1 MHSDRDDGLIP
12 QPKFGP
18 NDGAVSP
25 LTRHFAIG
33 GARSMFCRKLGGLVG
48 GRALEGLAL
57 ASVALVSV
65 ALLQLTPAQAEDR
78 MQLGAPLARAAEF
91 QSQVGDRVFFS
102 DASAELG
109 TRGRVALE
117 AQAAWLVRYP
127 ALSVIVEGHADDAGG
142 IAHNR
147 EVSQR
152 RADVVRRRLI
162 QMGVAPERIRIV
174 AYGRERLIAECADAA
189 CAAQNRRAVTVIAPP
204 VDTAAPG
211 PASRGDPASR
221 RSPRRLN

>member
-1 MHSDRDDGLIP
+1 
-12 QPKFGP
+12 
-18 NDGAVSP
+18 
-25 LTRHFAIG
+25 
-33 GARSMFCRKLGGLVG
+33 MFCRNLLGGLVAG
-48 GRALEGLAL
+48 VAL
-57 ASVALVSV
+57 AGVAG
-65 ALLQLTPAQAEDR
+65 LQQMMPAQAEDR
-78 MQLGAPLARAAEF
+78 MQLGAPLGQAAEF

-127 ALSVIVEGHADDAGG
+127 TLSVIVEGHADDAGG
-142 IAHNR
+142 IAHNQ

-152 RADVVRRRLI
+152 RADAVRRRLI

-174 AYGRERLIAECADAA
+174 AYGRERPIAECVAAA
-189 CAAQNRRAVTVIAPP
+189 CGAQNRRAVTVIGTT
-204 VDTAAPG
+204 VDTASATGAPG
-211 PASRGDPASR
+211 PAPRDDPAAR